1 MGFGQNDI
9 ATDTMEE
16 YSNVIAFLRYSFRT
30 VSHVD
35 LYHCPLIS
43 PYVDLVWHKTTD
55 TKL

>member
-1 MGFGQNDI
+1 MGLGQNDI

-16 YSNVIAFLRYSFRT
+16 YSNVIAFLRYSLGS

-35 LYHCPLIS
+35 LYQCPLIS
-43 PYVDLVWHKTTD
+43 PYVYLVWHKTTD